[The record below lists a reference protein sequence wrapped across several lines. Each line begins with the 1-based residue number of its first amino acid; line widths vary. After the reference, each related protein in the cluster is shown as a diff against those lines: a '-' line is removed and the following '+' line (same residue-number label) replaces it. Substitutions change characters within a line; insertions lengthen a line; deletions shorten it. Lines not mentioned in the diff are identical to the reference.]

1 MKNLKFLFIIYLIL
15 IHFLGCKNLENEPIA
30 AVVSARK
37 EASDI
42 GIAIMAKGGNAFDA
56 MIATDLALSVC
67 YPNAGNLA
75 GGGFFVFRKANGEKG
90 SLDYREK
97 ASENAQKNMFLD
109 NEGNIIPEKSTL

>member
-1 MKNLKFLFIIYLIL
+1 MVNLAK
-15 IHFLGCKNLENEPIA
+15 
-30 AVVSARK
+30 K

-97 ASENAQKNMFLD
+97 ASENATKNMFLY
-109 NEGNIIPEKSTL
+109 GIYTYI